1 MDMSL
6 RTGFDF
12 NGLYAGVSINYRIH
26 VNIWLVITGFQ
37 ITRIVSRY
45 KLGL

>member
-1 MDMSL
+1 MDTSL

-26 VNIWLVITGFQ
+26 VNIWLVKTGFQ
-37 ITRIVSRY
+37 IIHIVSRL
-45 KLGL
+45 KLDL